1 LYAQAVAFIA
11 ANATLIVVVAALAVF
26 AAAVVWAY
34 ENVHFFVDAINF
46 MKDAAIAAF
55 GWLKDNVPKIIG
67 IVFDALKALPGLFV
81 DAGGLLLKAGKALF
95 VKAKDGILEGLA
107 IASSAIWEWLK
118 GVPGDLLNLGVDLF
132 TLGLNLFDRLAE
144 GIKSALSKIPG
155 MLWDLV
161 MSPIHD
167 IIDLGRRALDLNP
180 LDGSFLG
187 FGSDESEDRTNPYNT
202 AAGAPI
208 GFTLHDGGDVT
219 QAMASAQNFTNVRS
233 DEVIAKLQ
241 VGETVVTADGRGG
254 SGINIENLN
263 VSSDRSINDEL
274 QLMLALK
281 GVAA

>member
-1 LYAQAVAFIA
+1 
-11 ANATLIVVVAALAVF
+11 
-26 AAAVVWAY
+26 
-34 ENVHFFVDAINF
+34 
-46 MKDAAIAAF
+46 
-55 GWLKDNVPKIIG
+55 
-67 IVFDALKALPGLFV
+67 
-81 DAGGLLLKAGKALF
+81 

-107 IASSAIWEWLK
+107 IASAAIWEWLK
-118 GVPGDLLNLGVDLF
+118 GVPGDLLDLGVDLF
-132 TLGLNLFDRLAE
+132 TLGLDLFGRLAE

-161 MSPIHD
+161 MSPIYD
-167 IIDLGRRALDLNP
+167 IIDLGKRALDLNP
-180 LDGSFLG
+180 FDGSFLG
-187 FGSDESEDRTNPYNT
+187 FGEDESEKRTNPYDT
-202 AAGAPI
+202 AAGTPI
-208 GFTLHDGGDVT
+208 GFTLHNGGDVT
-219 QAMASAQNFTNVRS
+219 QAMASAQNFGNVRS